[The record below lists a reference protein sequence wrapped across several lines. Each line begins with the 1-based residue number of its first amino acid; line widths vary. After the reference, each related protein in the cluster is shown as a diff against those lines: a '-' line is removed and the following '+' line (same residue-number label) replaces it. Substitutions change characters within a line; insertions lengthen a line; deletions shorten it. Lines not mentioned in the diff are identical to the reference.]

1 MLSRTPDFDLTASTF
16 ELHRGFPPGVA
27 EQIRD
32 GVRRSIGDDRNA
44 RVLDLGAGT
53 GRIGRAFQ
61 AAGDFYIGVDAS
73 LEMLREFQRRQPD
86 ARLVLADGACLPF
99 PDGAFDVVMMMQVL
113 SGAGGWRGLLR
124 DACRVLH
131 PDGLVVVGQTVGPES
146 GIDAQM
152 KKRLAA
158 ILEDVGAGAEQ
169 QHQRRF
175 EALAWLQSAA
185 QTAASAVA
193 VTWIAQRTPRMFM
206 ERHRTGNRFRK
217 LPGPIQETALQ
228 ELAAWAESTYGSL
241 DASFQEHHRFE
252 LHTFQI
258 KGTK

>member
-1 MLSRTPDFDLTASTF
+1 MPDFDLTAPTF

-27 EQIRD
+27 QQIRD
-32 GVRRSIGDDRNA
+32 GVRGAAGSERNA

-61 AAGDFYIGVDAS
+61 SDGDFYIGVDAS
-73 LEMLREFQRRQPD
+73 FEMLREFQRRQPQV
-86 ARLVLADGACLPF
+86 RLVLADGACLPF
-99 PDGAFDVVMMMQVL
+99 RDGAFDVVMLMHVL

-124 DACRVLH
+124 DVCRVLH
-131 PDGLVVVGQTVGPES
+131 PNGLVVVGQTAGPEF

-152 KKRLAA
+152 KNRLAA
-158 ILEDVGAGAEQ
+158 ILEGLGDAAEQ
-169 QHQRRF
+169 PRKHRD

-185 QTAASAVA
+185 RAAASTVA
-193 VTWIAQRTPRMFM
+193 ATWTAQRTPRMFL
-206 ERHRTGNRFRK
+206 ERHRTGNRFRE
-217 LPGPIQETALQ
+217 LPGPIRERALH
-228 ELAAWAESTYGSL
+228 ELAAWAETTYGSL
-241 DASFQEHHRFE
+241 DADFHEDYRFE